1 MKKLFILIV
10 TAAMTNLVVAQDSTI
25 KKAAIGFRVSYLDF
39 KKTNLTEGLTTGVP
53 AFGLQY
59 FKGINSKLDFM
70 ANLDFA
76 SIKYPYYTSLKVP
89 KATSNQTYTA
99 LDVSLNYK
107 LATDDKKLVPFLT
120 AGIGVGA
127 DHFSY
132 YTAYAPLGAGIQIKA
147 KHGSFVNIMSTYRA
161 EASSLTKM
169 HYSHSISYTLPLK
182 GRNKKAIEL
191 PAAPIKVDGDD
202 DGVSDADDACPTL
215 KGTAKYRGCPI
226 PDTDNDGLNDEQD
239 QCPSTEGIAKYKGC
253 PVPDT
258 DKDGIN
264 DEQDKCPTT
273 KGLGRYEGCP
283 IPDSDKDGVN
293 DEEDKCPSIA
303 GIAANKGCADL
314 QPLVDAA
321 TAKLKF
327 ATGSNQLTKQQTN
340 PLNALIQ
347 LMSENT
353 TIQLLINGHT
363 DNTGSLKIN
372 EKLSLSRAKV
382 VMNYLIKKGI
392 SANRLTA
399 KGFAYTMPIADN
411 STAKGRA
418 TNRRVEMV
426 VQY

>member
-1 MKKLFILIV
+1 MKKTILLIASVAMSAFIF
-10 TAAMTNLVVAQDSTI
+10 AQDSTI
-25 KKAAIGFRVSYLDF
+25 KKPSIGLRVSYLDF
-39 KKTNLTEGLTTGVP
+39 KKTNQTEGLSTGLP
-53 AFGLQY
+53 AIGLQY
-59 FKGINSKLDFM
+59 FKGISSRIDFM
-70 ANLDFA
+70 ANLDVA
-76 SIKYPYYTSLKVP
+76 SLKYPYYTSLKVP
-89 KATSNQTYTA
+89 KAKSNQTY
-99 LDVSLNYK
+99 LGVDLNLNYK
-107 LATDDKKLVPFLT
+107 LANDAKKVVPFLT
-120 AGIGVGA
+120 AGIGVGS

-132 YTAYAPLGAGIQIKA
+132 YTVYVPMGAGIQIKA
-147 KHGSFVNIMSTYRA
+147 NYGSYFNIMSTYRA
-161 EASSLTKM
+161 ELSSLTKM
-169 HYSHSISYTLPLK
+169 HYSHSISYTLPIK

-191 PAAPIKVDGDD
+191 PTAPVKVDRDD

-253 PVPDT
+253 PIPDT

-283 IPDSDKDGVN
+283 IPDTDKDGVN

-321 TAKLKF
+321 TSQLKF
-327 ATGSNQLTKQQTN
+327 ASGSIQLSKKQTS
-340 PLNALIQ
+340 PLNGLVQ
-347 LMSENT
+347 LMIDNP
-353 TIQLLINGHT
+353 TIKLVINGHT
-363 DNTGSLKIN
+363 DNIGSLKIN

-382 VMNYLIKKGI
+382 VMSYLIKKGI
-392 SANRLTA
+392 DAGRLTA
-399 KGFAYTMPIADN
+399 NGFSYSMPIADN
-411 STAKGRA
+411 KLSKGRA
-418 TNRRVEMV
+418 LNRRVEMV

>member
-1 MKKLFILIV
+1 MKKLFILMV
-10 TAAMTNLVVAQDSTI
+10 TVAMTNLVIAQDSTI

-39 KKTNLTEGLTTGVP
+39 KKTNLTEGLSTGVP
-53 AFGLQY
+53 AFGIQY

-70 ANLDFA
+70 ANLDIA

-202 DGVSDADDACPTL
+202 DGVSDGDDACPTL

-264 DEQDKCPTT
+264 DEQDKCPSFS
-273 KGLGRYEGCP
+273 GLSRYEGCP

-293 DEEDKCPSIA
+293 DEEDKCPTIA

-321 TAKLKF
+321 TSKLKF
-327 ATGSNQLTKQQTN
+327 ATGSNQLNKQQTN

-399 KGFAYTMPIADN
+399 KGFAYSMPIDDN

>member
-1 MKKLFILIV
+1 MKKLFILMV
-10 TAAMTNLVVAQDSTI
+10 TVAMTNLVVAQDSRI

-39 KKTNLTEGLTTGVP
+39 KKTNLNEGLTTGVP

-120 AGIGVGA
+120 AGIGIGA

-191 PAAPIKVDGDD
+191 PTAPIKVDGDD

-283 IPDSDKDGVN
+283 IPDTDKDGVN

-382 VMNYLIKKGI
+382 VMSYLIKKGI

-399 KGFAYTMPIADN
+399 KGFAYSMPIADN

>member
-1 MKKLFILIV
+1 MKKLFILMV
-10 TAAMTNLVVAQDSTI
+10 SVALTTLVVAQDSTI

-39 KKTNLTEGLTTGVP
+39 KKTNLTEGLSTGVS
-53 AFGLQY
+53 AFGIQY

-99 LDVSLNYK
+99 LDLSLNYK

-120 AGIGVGA
+120 AGIGIGA

-191 PAAPIKVDGDD
+191 PSAPIKVDGDD
-202 DGVSDADDACPTL
+202 DGVSDGDDACPTL

-264 DEQDKCPTT
+264 DEQDKCPTA

-283 IPDSDKDGVN
+283 IPDTDKDGVN

-340 PLNALIQ
+340 PLNAIIQ

-392 SANRLTA
+392 SASRLTA
-399 KGFAYTMPIADN
+399 KGFAYSMPVADN

>member
-1 MKKLFILIV
+1 MKKLFILMV
-10 TAAMTNLVVAQDSTI
+10 TVAMTNLVVAQDSTI

-161 EASSLTKM
+161 EAFSLTKM

-283 IPDSDKDGVN
+283 IPDTDKDGVN

-327 ATGSNQLTKQQTN
+327 ATGSIQLTKQQTN

-392 SANRLTA
+392 SASRLTA
-399 KGFAYTMPIADN
+399 KGFAFSMPIADN

>member
-1 MKKLFILIV
+1 MV
-10 TAAMTNLVVAQDSTI
+10 TVAMTTLVVAQDSTI

-53 AFGLQY
+53 AFGLQFY
-59 FKGINSKLDFM
+59 KGINSKLDFM
-70 ANLDFA
+70 ANLDFV

-99 LDVSLNYK
+99 LDLSLNYK

-120 AGIGVGA
+120 AGIGIGA

-191 PAAPIKVDGDD
+191 PAAPIKVDVDD
-202 DGVSDADDACPTL
+202 DGVSDGDDACPTL

-239 QCPSTEGIAKYKGC
+239 QCPSAEGIAKYKGC

-283 IPDSDKDGVN
+283 IPDTDKDGVN
-293 DEEDKCPSIA
+293 DEEDKCPTIA

-347 LMSENT
+347 LMAENT

-392 SANRLTA
+392 SGSRLTA
-399 KGFAYTMPIADN
+399 KGFAYSMPIADN

>member
-10 TAAMTNLVVAQDSTI
+10 TVAMTNLVVAQDSTI

-89 KATSNQTYTA
+89 KAISNQTYTA

-107 LATDDKKLVPFLT
+107 LASDDKKLVPFLT

-132 YTAYAPLGAGIQIKA
+132 YTAYAPLGAGVQIKA

-191 PAAPIKVDGDD
+191 PTAPIKVDGDD

-283 IPDSDKDGVN
+283 IPDTDKDGVN

-382 VMNYLIKKGI
+382 VMSYLIKKGI

-399 KGFAYTMPIADN
+399 KGFAYSMPIADN